1 MMMSIP
7 KAKLKIA
14 AAQVRDSILASIDAD
29 PSARFS
35 GGFEISMEQTIK
47 VAKRRRIRQDRIMRI
62 AAVFAAV
69 IVTSATF
76 LSVNAYARE
85 RFFTW
90 VHNVYE
96 RQIVLRF
103 FKSTQPVS
111 LDKLNA
117 EWLPEGYSLAEK
129 LEAGDELI
137 LLYSSETSQ
146 DLVISLMPFN
156 EDTEVGISSDK
167 QIEPESITVDG
178 KSALY
183 LDDADPESDTLILFD
198 EGKGIVITVNGL
210 LSKEEM
216 IRIVQGIK

>member
-1 MMMSIP
+1 MMSIP
-7 KAKLKIA
+7 RAKLKMA
-14 AAQVRDSILASIDAD
+14 AAQVRDSLLASIDED
-29 PSARFS
+29 LSASFS
-35 GGFEISMEQTIK
+35 SGFEFSMEQTIRS
-47 VAKRRRIRQDRIMRI
+47 AKRRRARRDRIMRI
-62 AAVFAAV
+62 AAVFAAL
-69 IVTSATF
+69 IVTSATV

-85 RFFTW
+85 RFFIW
-90 VHNVYE
+90 IHDVYE

-156 EDTEVGISSDK
+156 EDTEVGISSN
-167 QIEPESITVDG
+167 QPIEPESVVIDG
-178 KSALY
+178 KIALFI
-183 LDDADPESDTLILFD
+183 DDEDPENDVLTLFD
-198 EGKGIVITVNGL
+198 EERGLVITINGAL
-210 LSKEEM
+210 TREEM
-216 IRIVQGIK
+216 TKVVQNVH

>member
-29 PSARFS
+29 PSVRFS

-198 EGKGIVITVNGL
+198 EEKGIVITVNGP
-210 LSKEEM
+210 LSKDEM
-216 IRIVQGIK
+216 IKIVQGVK